1 MDVLQDQPT
10 GVPPSQTAGS
20 QQSALR
26 GPLHEALGDE
36 IRTLDL
42 RIAEAFQILSLGGIV
57 GGLLVYFVLHFDEGP
72 AVAALSAFG
81 LAWFTAHRAW
91 LARSKSET
99 PIRVGMVIEALTPPV
114 FLMAIAHARSAG
126 DALGSYVP
134 PMLFA
139 GVMVAAIARLRTETT
154 VFVGTFNAV
163 AFLGIYFIYLRD
175 ILTPEEAS
183 RPLLSTGMQVVRAL
197 SFGLAGLLGAL
208 VTQALRRA
216 IGRAERSVRS
226 HDLFG
231 KYRLEERIGAGGMG
245 AVHRAVYCPE
255 GGFQRV
261 VAVKLLHPHLAD
273 KPEFISAFRE
283 EAELSARLV
292 HPNIVQVLDFGR
304 YGSAYFLAMEYV
316 EGVTLGAL
324 IKRLSIARKPLDAA
338 IAAWIGQQLLDGL
351 EFSHEVA
358 RDGDGGRLHVVHRD
372 LCPSNV
378 LVSASGEVKI
388 SDFGIAKALGDATF
402 SETKTVAGH
411 AGYMAP
417 EQVRAEPL
425 DERCDLFAVGVIL
438 WELLAVE
445 SLFRRGTDGLTAI
458 AVLNHEVPSIGSRRP
473 ELGAA
478 WDDFF
483 TKALAGHPSDRFLSA
498 GEMSAA
504 LAKLCDPTIPK
515 HDDVAS
521 LVAWVRSLEGEAP
534 VAEPTALT
542 LPTELDSEPR
552 KAM

>member
-1 MDVLQDQPT
+1 MAASQDQPST
-10 GVPPSQTAGS
+10 VPVTAGS
-20 QQSALR
+20 RNSALR

-36 IRTLDL
+36 LRTLDL
-42 RIAEAFQILSLGGIV
+42 RIAQAFQILAIGGIV
-57 GGLLVYFVLHFDEGP
+57 GGLLVYFVLGFDEGP
-72 AVAALSAFG
+72 AVAALSAVG
-81 LAWFTAHRAW
+81 LVWFTAHHAW
-91 LARSKSET
+91 LKRSESET
-99 PIRVGMVIEALTPPV
+99 PIRVGMVVEALAPPI
-114 FLMAIAHARSAG
+114 FLAAIAHFRSGA

-139 GVMVAAIARLRTETT
+139 GVIVAAITRLRTETT
-154 VFVGTFNAV
+154 VFIGTFNMV
-163 AFLGIYFIYLRD
+163 AFLGIYFIYIRD
-175 ILTPEEAS
+175 ILTPEELS

-216 IGRAERSVRS
+216 IGRAERNVRS

-255 GGFQRV
+255 GGFERV
-261 VAVKLLHPHLAD
+261 VAVKLLHGHLAD
-273 KPEFISAFRE
+273 KPEFIKAFRE

-292 HPNIVQVLDFGR
+292 HPNVVQVLDFGR
-304 YGSAYFLAMEYV
+304 YDTAYFLAMEYV
-316 EGVTLGAL
+316 EGITLSSL
-324 IKRLSIARKPLDAA
+324 IRRASIAGKPLDASVG
-338 IAAWIGQQLLDGL
+338 AWIAQQLLDGL
-351 EFSHEVA
+351 DFSHEGA
-358 RDGDGGRLHVVHRD
+358 RDREGGRLRVVHRD
-372 LCPSNV
+372 LCPSNI
-378 LVSASGEVKI
+378 LVSTSGEVKI

-402 SETKTVAGH
+402 SETKTIAGH

-417 EQVRAEPL
+417 EQVRAEPI

-458 AVLNHEVPSIGSRRP
+458 AVLNHEVPSIASRRADLD
-473 ELGAA
+473 EG

-483 TKALAGHPSDRFLSA
+483 DKSLAVHPSDRFQSA

-504 LAKLCDPTIPK
+504 LAKLSDPSVPK
-515 HDDVAS
+515 HDDVAA
-521 LVAWVRSLEGEAP
+521 LVAWVRSLDTDGVP
-534 VAEPTALT
+534 AEPAALT
-542 LPTELDSEPR
+542 LPTELDSSTR